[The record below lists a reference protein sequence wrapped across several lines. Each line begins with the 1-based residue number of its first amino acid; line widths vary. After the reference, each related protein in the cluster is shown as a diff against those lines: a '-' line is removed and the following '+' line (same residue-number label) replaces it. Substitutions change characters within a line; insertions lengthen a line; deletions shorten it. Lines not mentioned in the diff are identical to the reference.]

1 MVNKIQ
7 TTLTL
12 KEIYNLAENGDQA
25 RMKNH
30 GEAFYLKS
38 QFAYESKPEYAWI
51 YLRRRPD
58 GSYPI
63 SEARL
68 RIIFPEYKL
77 VEERLRRGSRQ
88 ITHLSQ
94 HQNRRDGRW
103 APNDQNTSGSN
114 TNNLTE
120 NQTRQVEVGS
130 FPFILRRS
138 QNPAFTPKPLPG
150 KPTTT
155 DKPTPGK
162 PAIEQPT
169 SPAPSSDSQVPEGEW
184 YWYEKEIGRPKEL
197 LLRPPLPLP
206 EETAIKIESDSSP
219 ELKMVNVD
227 KSD

>member
-12 KEIYNLAENGDQA
+12 KEIYNLAEDGDQA

-30 GEAFYLKS
+30 GEAFYLTS
-38 QFAYESKPEYAWI
+38 LFAYESKPEYAWI

-103 APNDQNTSGSN
+103 APNDQNTSGSH
-114 TNNLTE
+114 TNNPNE
-120 NQTRQVEVGS
+120 NQIRQVQVGS
-130 FPFILRRS
+130 FPFIVRLS
-138 QNPAFTPKPLPG
+138 QNQAATFDPSVHKPPLTNPASTQKPPPRNPTTTDKPPSGKPTPG

-155 DKPTPGK
+155 QKPPPTN
-162 PAIEQPT
+162 PA
-169 SPAPSSDSQVPEGEW
+169 S
-184 YWYEKEIGRPKEL
+184 K
-197 LLRPPLPLP
+197 
-206 EETAIKIESDSSP
+206 
-219 ELKMVNVD
+219 
-227 KSD
+227 